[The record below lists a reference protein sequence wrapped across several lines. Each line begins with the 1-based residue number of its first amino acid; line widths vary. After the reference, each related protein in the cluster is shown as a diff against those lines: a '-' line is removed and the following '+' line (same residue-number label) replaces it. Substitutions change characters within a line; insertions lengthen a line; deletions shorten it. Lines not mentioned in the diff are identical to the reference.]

1 VTTLDA
7 VAQDPGT
14 LDAVARIENLSIT
27 FRRGGLAIQAVRGV
41 SLEVRRGEILG
52 LVGESGSGKS
62 VLGMSLLGLLPTD
75 PAPVTSGAVTVRG
88 QDMLNGPAG
97 LRRSVRRAHLG
108 AVFQDP
114 MTSLNPT
121 MRVGRQVI
129 EAAGSEEEAVRLLR
143 AVGVPD
149 AGRRMA
155 SFPHELSG
163 GLRQRV
169 MIAMAIAGHP
179 ALVIA
184 DEPTTALDVMVQAQ
198 VLALLRSLRDE
209 IGCSFLMIT
218 HDLGVAAQVADR
230 IAVMYGGRL
239 AELGPTAAVL
249 RAAAHPYSAALT
261 RSRLSLSSH
270 RDRPLATLP
279 GEVPDPA
286 SPPPGCPFEPR
297 CPLAFADCL
306 DRPPDPAEVA
316 AGHLSACLRPPGEVA
331 AELHTASPGT
341 APSGTAPSGTAP
353 SGTAPSGTA
362 PSGIAP
368 SGTAPPGIAPS
379 GTAPPGIA
387 PSGAGDP
394 AAPPTASA
402 PPAEADA
409 NANAGAGAETVA
421 AARVNGAAKTFRVK
435 AGRRRVGLQALRDVS
450 LHVTEGESVAI
461 VGESGSGKSTLLR
474 VIAGLERPDRGQ
486 ITLGPGAGPQM
497 VFQDAGASLT
507 PWLTVG
513 ALIGE
518 RLQGAGVGGSARRGR
533 VEEALA
539 HVGLPAN
546 VAGARAAQ
554 LSGGQRQRVALARAT
569 VVPPEVLLCDEPT
582 SALDVSLA
590 AVVLNLVTRLRREL
604 GMAVLFVT
612 HDLSV
617 ARLVADRIAV
627 MYLGRVVE
635 LGPAEEVVAR
645 PRHPYTRALVQAVPD
660 LGVTPSALPGEP
672 ASPLDPPPGCAFHPR
687 CPVAQDS
694 CADPEYLPR
703 LTRVRGERQ
712 RTIACVHTEAAPWP

>member
-7 VAQDPGT
+7 VAQDSGT
-14 LDAVARIENLSIT
+14 LDSVARVENLSIT
-27 FRRGGLAIQAVRGV
+27 FRRGALGIQAVRGV

-75 PAPVTSGAVTVRG
+75 PAPVTSGAVTVQG
-88 QDMLNGPAG
+88 QDMLNGSAE
-97 LRRSVRRAHLG
+97 LRRSVRRSHLG

-129 EAAGSEEEAVRLLR
+129 EAAGSEDEAVRLLR

-155 SFPHELSG
+155 SYPHELSG

-179 ALVIA
+179 ALVVA

-239 AELGPTAAVL
+239 AELGPTATVL
-249 RAAAHPYSAALT
+249 REAAHPYSIALT
-261 RSRLSLSSH
+261 RSRLSLSSR

-306 DRPPDPAEVA
+306 ERPPDPAEVA
-316 AGHLSACLRPPGEVA
+316 PAHLSACIRPPREVA
-331 AELHTASPGT
+331 AELN
-341 APSGTAPSGTAP
+341 
-353 SGTAPSGTA
+353 
-362 PSGIAP
+362 
-368 SGTAPPGIAPS
+368 
-379 GTAPPGIA
+379 
-387 PSGAGDP
+387 
-394 AAPPTASA
+394 AAPPETAA
-402 PPAEADA
+402 PPPAAGLAAPPPETGTEAEI
-409 NANAGAGAETVA
+409 VA
-421 AARVNGAAKTFRVK
+421 AARVNGAVKTFRVR
-435 AGRRRVGLQALRDVS
+435 AGRRRAGLQALRDVS

-486 ITLGPGAGPQM
+486 ITLGPGTRPQM

-518 RLQGAGVGGSARRGR
+518 RLKGAGVGGAACRGR

-539 HVGLPAN
+539 HVGLPGH

-569 VVPPEVLLCDEPT
+569 VIPPEVLLCDEPT

-617 ARLVADRIAV
+617 ARVVADRIAV

-635 LGPAEEVVAR
+635 LGPAEEVVAH

-660 LGVTPSALPGEP
+660 LGITPSALPGEA

-687 CPVAQDS
+687 CPVAEAA
-694 CADPEYLPR
+694 CADPEFLPR
-703 LTRVRGERQ
+703 LTRVRGQRD

>member
-1 VTTLDA
+1 MTTLDT
-7 VAQDPGT
+7 VTGQPDT
-14 LDAVARIENLSIT
+14 MEAVARAENLAIT
-27 FRRGGLAIQAVRGV
+27 FRRGALDIQAVRGV
-41 SLEVRRGEILG
+41 SLEIRRGEILG

-62 VLGMSLLGLLPTD
+62 VLGMSLLGLLPAD
-75 PAPVTSGAVTVRG
+75 PAPVTSGAVTVCG
-88 QDMLNGPAG
+88 EDMLNGSAG
-97 LRRSVRRAHLG
+97 LRRTVRRQYLG

-129 EAAGSEEEAVRLLR
+129 EAAGSEDEAVRLLR
-143 AVGVPD
+143 AVGIPD
-149 AGRRMA
+149 AARRMA

-169 MIAMAIAGHP
+169 MIAMAIAGRP

-198 VLALLRSLRDE
+198 VLTLLRSLRDE

-230 IAVMYGGRL
+230 IAVMYAGRL
-239 AELGPTAAVL
+239 AELGPAATVL
-249 RAAAHPYSAALT
+249 RQAAHPYSAALT
-261 RSRLSLSSH
+261 RSRLSLSSQ

-286 SPPPGCPFEPR
+286 SPPPGCPFQPR
-297 CPLAFADCL
+297 CALARDECSAA
-306 DRPPDPAEVA
+306 PPDPVEVAPGHLSACILPPAEVA
-316 AGHLSACLRPPGEVA
+316 AGFGPPPPG
-331 AELHTASPGT
+331 
-341 APSGTAPSGTAP
+341 
-353 SGTAPSGTA
+353 
-362 PSGIAP
+362 
-368 SGTAPPGIAPS
+368 PGINMPNETVPEPAT
-379 GTAPPGIA
+379 GDTVTADG
-387 PSGAGDP
+387 GARAP
-394 AAPPTASA
+394 AAAQA
-402 PPAEADA
+402 RRA
-409 NANAGAGAETVA
+409 V
-421 AARVNGAAKTFRVK
+421 AARVQGVAKTFRVRS
-435 AGRRRVGLQALRDVS
+435 GRRRVGLQALREIG
-450 LHVTEGESVAI
+450 LHVAEGESVAI

-474 VIAGLERPDRGQ
+474 VIAGLERADRGE

-518 RLQGAGVGGSARRGR
+518 RLRHERLSAGQRRER
-533 VEEALA
+533 VEQALA
-539 HVGLPAN
+539 HVGLPPH

-569 VVPPEVLLCDEPT
+569 VIPPEVLLCDEPT

-590 AVVLNLVTRLRREL
+590 AVVLNLVARLRREL

-617 ARLVADRIAV
+617 ARVVADRIAV
-627 MYLGRVVE
+627 MYLGRIVE
-635 LGPAEEVVAR
+635 LGPAEQVVAR
-645 PRHPYTRALVQAVPD
+645 PQHPYTTALVRAVPD
-660 LGVTPSALPGEP
+660 LGVTPAALPGEP
-672 ASPLDPPPGCAFHPR
+672 ASPLDPPPGCAFSPR
-687 CPVAQDS
+687 CPVAETS
-694 CADPEYLPR
+694 CADPDFLPR
-703 LTRVRGERQ
+703 LIKVRGEHD
-712 RTIACVHTEAAPWP
+712 RTVACIHAEAM